1 MRSFLIIA
9 MIFLS
14 ACVSEPLPEGFK
26 ASDDFDPIA
35 AAKNRISLGLTYL
48 KNGNFSQAKFN
59 LDKALKFAPRLADAH
74 FSMAYYYQQVDENEL
89 ADEAYQKALDFDPK
103 NPDIANSYGAFL
115 CENGQYEEAK
125 TYFLKAV
132 NSTNYI
138 STAETYE
145 NLALCSQSQGEIDD
159 ALTYLQ
165 SSLNH
170 QPSRAKTLKLLV
182 ELQMQQQQW
191 EEAKLNLRRLE
202 KTSRVTPDT
211 LWMSI
216 IIEQALNND
225 DVAKGYGDMLIGMY
239 PAHPN
244 TVKYIQNRQNL
255 ANLVAPKKVAKKLTP
270 ETSKTK
276 SNSNQDTLTEQLNTN
291 QNVEV
296 DSQTQTL
303 KATTMVEQNKQAPVV
318 EDYPVDDSQVQ
329 DDLKKSKK
337 VESEQEV
344 VAQLEQQESL
354 ETNQDAVQKYHI
366 VSKGENL
373 YRISLKYNVKM
384 QRLIDWNNLS
394 DGASIYV
401 GKKLIVIDPQAVENK

>member
-48 KNGNFSQAKFN
+48 KNGNYSQAKFN

-74 FSMAYYYQQVDENEL
+74 FSMAYYYQQVDEDKL
-89 ADEAYQKALDFDPK
+89 ADEAYQKALAFDPK

-115 CENGQYEEAK
+115 CENGQYTEAK
-125 TYFLKAV
+125 SYFLKAV
-132 NSTNYI
+132 NSSNYI

-145 NLALCSQSQGEIDD
+145 NLALCSQSQGEIED

-170 QPSRAKTLKLLV
+170 QPSRAKALNLLV

-202 KTSRVTPDT
+202 KTARVTADT
-211 LWMSI
+211 LWKSI
-216 IIEQALNND
+216 IIEQALNHND
-225 DVAKGYGDMLIGMY
+225 LAKGYGDMLISMY
-239 PAHPN
+239 PKHPN

-255 ANLVAPKKVAKKLTP
+255 ANLVDNKKVAKKLTP
-270 ETSKTK
+270 NK
-276 SNSNQDTLTEQLNTN
+276 SGIDNINNQNTVAEQLNTSQNVNTDNSAQPQKNN
-291 QNVEV
+291 QN
-296 DSQTQTL
+296 SQ
-303 KATTMVEQNKQAPVV
+303 ENNQNSVV
-318 EDYPVDDSQVQ
+318 QDYPVEDSQPEEI
-329 DDLKKSKK
+329 LKETSEL
-337 VESEQEV
+337 ESEQEV
-344 VAQLEQQESL
+344 ATLLKRQEVNEES
-354 ETNQDAVQKYHI
+354 VQKYHI
-366 VSKGENL
+366 VQKGENL

-384 QRLIDWNNLS
+384 QRLMDWNNLS
-394 DGASIYV
+394 DGAALFV

>member
-48 KNGNFSQAKFN
+48 QNGNFSQAKFN

-74 FSMAYYYQQVDENEL
+74 FSMAYYYQQVGENDL
-89 ADEAYQKALDFDPK
+89 ADEAYQKALGFDPR

-270 ETSKTK
+270 ETSKTEV
-276 SNSNQDTLTEQLNTN
+276 NRNQDALSEQLNTN

-303 KATTMVEQNKQAPVV
+303 KATTMVEQSKPDPVV
-318 EDYPVDDSQVQ
+318 EDYQVDDSQVQ
-329 DDLKKSKK
+329 DDLKKSKQ

-354 ETNQDAVQKYHI
+354 ETNKDTVQKFHI

-401 GKKLIVIDPQAVENK
+401 GKKLIVIDPQAAEIK